1 MTRTL
6 RTIAHIY
13 RQDPRDFWTCLAVVP
28 AAVVFW
34 TALFWIVAG

>member
-13 RQDPRDFWTCLAVVP
+13 RQDPRDFWTWVFLAP
-28 AAVVFW
+28 AAVAFG

>member
-6 RTIAHIY
+6 SLIARTY

-28 AAVVFW
+28 AAVVFC